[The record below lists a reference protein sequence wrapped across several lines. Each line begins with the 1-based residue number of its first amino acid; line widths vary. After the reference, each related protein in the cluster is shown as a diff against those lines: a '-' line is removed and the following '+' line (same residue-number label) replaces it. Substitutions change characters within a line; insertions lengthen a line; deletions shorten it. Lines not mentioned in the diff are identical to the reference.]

1 MKRLYILILAAMIAL
16 AGCGTLENT
25 RIKNVTV
32 LDSDAQEVAAENEP
46 GTDDEAAAG
55 DDITSGAGT
64 EDETTTAA
72 DVSGTGDD
80 ATTVADVPGT
90 GDDTTTEAMSGTGS
104 ETTTEATFGAGNDSS
119 TASGPADE
127 TSSGTAAAD
136 TSKEESEPETITI
149 NIKAVGDDLIHSG
162 FYNIGEARG
171 SDYTFMFENVSDVIQ
186 EADIAIINQETMFV
200 YDKTKYSGYPTFG
213 SPTGIGDALIAAG
226 FDVVQLATNHSLDK
240 GLTGI
245 NNTVD
250 YFSDKDVLAIGIY
263 TDEESASE
271 IPLMEVAGVTFAF
284 LNYTYGTNGIA
295 MPNSYC
301 VNTFSDEDKVRDD
314 IRRAKELADIVVV
327 LPHWGTEYTYTPD
340 SFQKKWTQIF
350 LEEGVDIVIGTHP
363 HVVQPYE
370 MLTGEDG
377 HQMLVYYSL
386 GNFISWQSKM
396 ERMLGGM
403 ADITITITVEDGTIS
418 YDYDLVPLVTY
429 IHSGT
434 ATTTYFL
441 SDYDKTD
448 HTYGATKENMT
459 ELFEKIINWEM

>member
-1 MKRLYILILAAMIAL
+1 MKRLYILLLAAAVAL
-16 AGCGTLENT
+16 AGCGETET
-25 RIKNVTV
+25 AKIKSVTV
-32 LDSDAQEVAAENEP
+32 LDSNADAEE
-46 GTDDEAAAG
+46 
-55 DDITSGAGT
+55 AGT
-64 EDETTTAA
+64 EDDVTAA
-72 DVSGTGDD
+72 STAGDASASDGTADDAAIVSGESSDVTNGSGTGD
-80 ATTVADVPGT
+80 
-90 GDDTTTEAMSGTGS
+90 
-104 ETTTEATFGAGNDSS
+104 
-119 TASGPADE
+119 ASA
-127 TSSGTAAAD
+127 
-136 TSKEESEPETITI
+136 EESEPEVITV

-200 YDKTKYSGYPTFG
+200 YDKSQYSDYPTFG

-245 NNTVD
+245 SNTVD

-263 TDEESASE
+263 TDEELASE
-271 IPLMEVAGVTFAF
+271 IPLLKVNGVTFAF

-314 IRRAKELADIVVV
+314 IRRARELADIVVV
-327 LPHWGTEYTYTPD
+327 LPHWGTEYSYTPD
-340 SFQKKWTQIF
+340 SFQEKWTQIF

-363 HVVQPYE
+363 HVVEPYE
-370 MLTGEDG
+370 MLTREDG

-386 GNFISWQSKM
+386 GNFISWQNRM

-403 ADITITITVEDGTIS
+403 ADITITIEDGVIS
-418 YDYDLVPLVTY
+418 YEYDLVPLVTY

-441 SDYDKTD
+441 EDYDKTD

-459 ELFEKIINWEM
+459 ELFEKIINWEA

>member
-1 MKRLYILILAAMIAL
+1 MRKLYILLLAVVVAL
-16 AGCGTLENT
+16 AGCGAVETAK
-25 RIKNVTV
+25 IKSVTV
-32 LDSDAQEVAAENEP
+32 LDSGEDGTVVSDDDITTATGNDDATTAT
-46 GTDDEAAAG
+46 GTG
-55 DDITSGAGT
+55 DDITTAEIVGDTSTTSGA
-64 EDETTTAA
+64 
-72 DVSGTGDD
+72 
-80 ATTVADVPGT
+80 
-90 GDDTTTEAMSGTGS
+90 
-104 ETTTEATFGAGNDSS
+104 
-119 TASGPADE
+119 ADE

-136 TSKEESEPETITI
+136 TSQEESEPETITI
-149 NIKAVGDDLIHSG
+149 NLKAVGDDLIHSG

-200 YDKTKYSGYPTFG
+200 YDKSQYSDYPLFG

-226 FDVVQLATNHSLDK
+226 FDVVQLASNHSLDK

-245 NNTVD
+245 SNTVD

-284 LNYTYGTNGIA
+284 LNYTYGTNGIT

-314 IRRAKELADIVVV
+314 IRRARELADIVVV
-327 LPHWGTEYTYTPD
+327 LPHWGTEYSYTPD
-340 SFQKKWTQIF
+340 SFQEKWTQIF

-363 HVVQPYE
+363 HVVQPCE
-370 MLTGEDG
+370 MLTREDG

-386 GNFISWQSKM
+386 GNFISWQNKK

-403 ADITITITVEDGTIS
+403 ADITITIEDGVIS
-418 YDYDLVPLVTY
+418 YEYDLIPLVTY

-459 ELFEKIINWEM
+459 ELFEKIINGEA